1 MMKGWLEK
9 LPEPQLCKI
18 MTVIKKLKK
27 DVHNDHLQ
35 SIGNH
40 ATKDYGQRTTD
51 PETWLSID
59 FERIDYRKAWAL
71 QEELVTA
78 RRTGSLQKDIVLFLE
93 HPPVF
98 TLGRRGGRECMLVS
112 DAFLEKAGIPI
123 IQVER
128 GGTITYH
135 GPGQLVAY
143 PIVDLQSAR
152 IKVVDFVSGLEDIML
167 QTAKNWGIAAER
179 NDANRGIWVGE
190 KKMGSIGIA
199 VRRGISFHGLALNV
213 QTDLTPFGWIQPCG
227 LQDVGMTSMQ
237 LESAQPLSMQQVST
251 DIKKQFERVFGIQL
265 VQKSRFDLDSILENV
280 A

>member
-1 MMKGWLEK
+1 
-9 LPEPQLCKI
+9 
-18 MTVIKKLKK
+18 MTAIKNIKN
-27 DVHNDHLQ
+27 DVHKDPSHSIADPATTDHEQ
-35 SIGNH
+35 
-40 ATKDYGQRTTD
+40 QTTD
-51 PETWLSID
+51 PKTWLCID
-59 FERIDYRKAWAL
+59 FENIDYRQAWTL
-71 QEELVTA
+71 QEKLIAA
-78 RRTGSLQKDIVLFLE
+78 RRAGFLQYDIVLFLE

-128 GGTITYH
+128 GGNITYH

-152 IKVVDFVSGLEDIML
+152 IKVVDFVSGLEEVML
-167 QTAKNWGIAAER
+167 QTAKYWGIFAER
-179 NDANRGIWVGE
+179 NDANRGVWVGP

-213 QTDLTPFGWIQPCG
+213 QTDLTPFTWIQPCG

-237 LESAQPLSMQQVST
+237 HECSRSFSMQQVR
-251 DIKKQFERVFGIQL
+251 DVLKKRFEAVFGIKL
-265 VQKSRFDLDSILENV
+265 SQKRPASLDPILEKL